1 MRGPTRTIGPIPG
14 NAMQR
19 QKPESATA
27 ELRPRTH
34 CPTAPQ
40 SAGLYVLKEFE
51 IRADV
56 QSMTRNDE
64 PIYETVMREHNW
76 DPERCEP
83 LSLTTTLSVGRH
95 VA

>member
-1 MRGPTRTIGPIPG
+1 
-14 NAMQR
+14 
-19 QKPESATA
+19 
-27 ELRPRTH
+27 
-34 CPTAPQ
+34 
-40 SAGLYVLKEFE
+40 
-51 IRADV
+51 
-56 QSMTRNDE
+56 MTRNDE